1 MARNKNPQETV
12 RLILDVALQLFM
24 QKGYEHTSVQD
35 IIDNLGGLSKGAI
48 YHHFKSKEDI
58 LIAATDQLCAES
70 NQLLREIRNRTDL
83 NGKEKL
89 KMIFRES
96 ICRPVQEDL
105 FSAAP
110 NLGDN
115 PRFILG
121 MLQEMI
127 EESAPDYIKPIIEQ
141 GMQDGSIQ
149 TEYPQELSEL
159 ILLTMNFWLNPM
171 IFHDSVDVVE
181 RKFRITQQMLRGFGL
196 DVLEEELLQRLK
208 ALTRLYL
215 KNR

>member
-58 LIAATDQLCAES
+58 LIAATDQLCAGS
-70 NQLLREIRNRTDL
+70 NQLLKEIRNRTDL

-141 GMQDGSIQ
+141 GMHDGSIQ

-181 RKFRITQQMLRGFGL
+181 RKFRITQQMMLGFGL
-196 DVLEEELLQRLK
+196 DVLDEELLQRLK
-208 ALTRLYL
+208 ALTCLYL